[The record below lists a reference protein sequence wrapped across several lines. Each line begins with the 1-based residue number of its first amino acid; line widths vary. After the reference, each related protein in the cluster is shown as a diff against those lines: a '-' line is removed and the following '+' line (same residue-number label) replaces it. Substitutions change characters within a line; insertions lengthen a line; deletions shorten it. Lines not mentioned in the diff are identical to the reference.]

1 MKNIILNN
9 FRVFEHPTEFQLAP
23 ITILT
28 GRNNS
33 GKSSVIK
40 ALLILDDY
48 FNCEDQFF
56 LNFYDK
62 SFLKHKINGFDNA
75 INWNN
80 SRELPY
86 FSFILNYD
94 KITIEFEFIKDSDST
109 ALLSNFKLNVKDLNV
124 FIILNKKENN
134 ENNDLIYDLKFTEN
148 IIEYFSQTRNKDRLN
163 SLLKIQKNAKKIEN
177 ERTVPKRRII
187 EDIENLKNMNLD
199 DYDKYTLE
207 SEVHDIQIDY
217 SELRTGSKTIAEV
230 LGIYIINFDGII
242 KSEQKQTNES
252 PENESSKY
260 YKSPIDRKVI
270 IKKPAEKLLYSE
282 FLYAKFK
289 SRNILND
296 SFSLIY
302 DFKNLMKIKVEHLS
316 PNRTRQERLYIR
328 NSSQTDIEKVL
339 AEYSNSSRYANEFL
353 SKWLK
358 EFGIGNKIHIENIEG
373 VAYKVKIET
382 NDKKI
387 DLVDMGFGTGQILT
401 ILLQI
406 ANTIKNVY
414 KPLRRRTNSN
424 YYIIIE
430 EPESN
435 LHPQFQAKMA
445 ELIVSCLGYGINF
458 ILETHSEYLIGK
470 LQVLIANQ
478 NNDASNL
485 TKDDVVIYYIMDK
498 IEDKK
503 ILKEIFI
510 NNDGSLTEAFGEG
523 FTDVT
528 TSHLI
533 ELFKVNKSRISTDE
547 NI

>member
-1 MKNIILNN
+1 MENIILNN
-9 FRVFEHPTEFQLAP
+9 FRVFENPTEFQLAP

-48 FNCEDQFF
+48 FNCQDQFF
-56 LNFYDK
+56 LNFYDIN
-62 SFLKHKINGFDNA
+62 FFKHKINGFDNA

-80 SRELPY
+80 SREVPH
-86 FSFILNYD
+86 FSFILKRD

-109 ALLSNFKLNVKDLNV
+109 ALLSNFKLNVEGLNV
-124 FIILNKKENN
+124 FITLSKKEND
-134 ENNDLIYDLKFTEN
+134 EKNDLNYNLKFTEN
-148 IIEYFSQTRNKDRLN
+148 IIEYFNQTRNKDRLN
-163 SLLKIQKNAKKIEN
+163 SLLKIQNREKTTPN
-177 ERTVPKRRII
+177 ERTILKRRTI
-187 EDIENLKNMNLD
+187 EDIENLSNMNLD
-199 DYDKYTLE
+199 DYHKYTFD
-207 SEVHDIQIDY
+207 SEVHEIQIDY

-242 KSEQKQTNES
+242 KSEQKLID
-252 PENESSKY
+252 ESSNY
-260 YKSPIDRKVI
+260 IKSGSENKIV

-289 SRNILND
+289 NRNILND

-302 DFKNLMKIKVEHLS
+302 DLKNLMKIKVEHLS

-339 AEYSNSSRYANEFL
+339 AEYSNTSRYANEFL

-406 ANTIKNVY
+406 
-414 KPLRRRTNSN
+414 TNAIRSLSKTLSRKLNNN

-478 NNDASNL
+478 NSDFDKL
-485 TKDDVVIYYIMDK
+485 KKEDVVIYYIMDK

-503 ILKEIFI
+503 IMKEIFI
-510 NNDGSLTEAFGEG
+510 NNDGSLTETFGEG

-533 ELFKVNKSRISTDE
+533 ELFKLNKSRNNLDE
-547 NI
+547 KV